1 MRRYQNFIPVRFILI
16 VLISLALT
24 GCISLAD
31 DITPPP
37 DQASP
42 ERLAP
47 TSPPTLEP
55 TREIPA
61 TVESQ
66 SEDNSQDGIVNVYIL
81 DNTEG
86 LLLEESPAVQ
96 LEGYDQFEQ
105 VFVESLPISPEGFVQ
120 FSGVPFPEGRVYF
133 ASIIYGGA
141 IYRSQIV
148 LIEPEQTS
156 LDLQVE
162 IFNTTTDQAGLIIDR
177 VHVLIDFTQPDI
189 AEIVEIYI
197 LSNLG
202 DATIVPEAPGEISVE
217 FPLPAGAVGI
227 GFEDG
232 NLGERYLKTDGGFGD
247 TVSIPPGSGIYPVSV
262 YYSLPYEKNRLD
274 FEQKF
279 NYPVGA
285 VVIMLPAGDVIVK
298 GSTLE
303 DMGVQSI
310 PSGEVQIYSGQA
322 VARDQVLQ
330 FRISGK
336 PALDTPQGEMP
347 ISSSPQFDSE
357 SLIIYGGGGLGLILL
372 ITGVWLFLRNRR
384 QENESPDGSEVSEKS
399 QEELLDSIIALDD
412 LFAMGEI
419 PEKAYHL
426 KRTQLKDEF
435 KSISGFSD

>member
-1 MRRYQNFIPVRFILI
+1 MRRYQNSFLVRIIIFIMLV
-16 VLISLALT
+16 SLALT

-37 DQASP
+37 DNAGAEP
-42 ERLAP
+42 LPP
-47 TSPPTLEP
+47 TALPTLEP
-55 TREIPA
+55 TREVPA

-66 SEDNSQDGIVNVYIL
+66 SEENSQGGIVNVYIL

-86 LLLEESPAVQ
+86 LLLEESPDVQ

-105 VFVESLPISPEGFVQ
+105 VFVESHPISPEGVVQ
-120 FSGVPFPEGRVYF
+120 FSGIPFPEGRVYF
-133 ASIIYGGA
+133 ASILYGGA
-141 IYRSQIV
+141 VYRSQIV
-148 LIEPEQTS
+148 LIETEQTS

-177 VHVLIDFTQPDI
+177 VHVLVDFTQPDI

-232 NLGERYLKTDGGFGD
+232 NLGERYLKTDAGFGD

-274 FEQKF
+274 FEQRF

-285 VVIMLPAGDVIVK
+285 VVVMLPAGDVIVQ

-322 VARDQVLQ
+322 VARDDV
-330 FRISGK
+330 FAVPFIRETGPGYSSRGNTNKFIS
-336 PALDTPQGEMP
+336 P
-347 ISSSPQFDSE
+347 IRF
-357 SLIIYGGGGLGLILL
+357 
-372 ITGVWLFLRNRR
+372 
-384 QENESPDGSEVSEKS
+384 
-399 QEELLDSIIALDD
+399 
-412 LFAMGEI
+412 
-419 PEKAYHL
+419 
-426 KRTQLKDEF
+426 
-435 KSISGFSD
+435 